1 MVDAFQHIDRFL
13 YQLFDLEARLPRW
26 LQSPYRGAVF
36 IFGLILGW
44 HGKLFLLAVLASLLI
59 LAGVAEGLRLL
70 SLFLGVALLAGG
82 AAGILSGVL
91 EPLGRTGRLGVWFR
105 WALTV
110 FAYLAAISLLLPP
123 VPFALPDPIF
133 FWVAGTLSV
142 LIGLAMVYT
151 DDRGKSRLPPHQ
163 FRLVRNLA
171 SLRVAPGRIWNVA
184 SERLAQYEVRRQA
197 LEAELPVRPE
207 AREELI
213 QLLRVMRTDIGHVRN
228 GLERFVRLVEANPD
242 SLMEADGWLD
252 RIDEWLEAVDRKP
265 SAISHQPGVTEG

>member
-1 MVDAFQHIDRFL
+1 MDRFL
-13 YQLFDLEARLPRW
+13 YQLFDLEARLPSW
-26 LQSPYRGAVF
+26 LRSPYRGAVF

-59 LAGVAEGLRLL
+59 LAGVADGVRLL

-82 AAGILSGVL
+82 AAGIVSGVL

-133 FWVAGTLSV
+133 FWVAGTLSA

-171 SLRVAPGRIWNVA
+171 SLRVAPGRIWSVA

-197 LEAELPVRPE
+197 LEAELAVRPE
-207 AREELI
+207 ARKELVE
-213 QLLRVMRTDIGHVRN
+213 LLRVMRTDIGHVRN

-242 SLMEADGWLD
+242 SLREAERWLD
-252 RIDEWLEAVDRKP
+252 RIDEQLEVLEK
-265 SAISHQPGVTEG
+265 